1 MPNVT
6 VLRDFIDMQ
15 ACVARRVGDTFEVTP
30 ERAEQLEQK
39 IPSFVHIE
47 YPVISDEEEPKSRP
61 RRKRS
66 KE

>member
-1 MPNVT
+1 MPTVT
-6 VLRDFIDMQ
+6 VLKDFIDVQ
-15 ACVARRVGDTFEVTP
+15 ACVARRVGETFEATP
-30 ERAEQLEQK
+30 ERAEQLEAQ

-47 YPVISDEEEPKSRP
+47 SPVISDEDTPKSRP

>member
-6 VLRDFIDMQ
+6 VLKDFIDMQ

-47 YPVISDEEEPKSRP
+47 CPVVSDENTPKKRKS
-61 RRKRS
+61 KRS

>member
-6 VLRDFIDMQ
+6 VLKDFIDMQ

-30 ERAEQLEQK
+30 ERAEQLETQ

-47 YPVISDEEEPKSRP
+47 YPVISDEDTPKSRP

>member
-6 VLRDFIDMQ
+6 VLRDFIDTQ
-15 ACVARRVGDTFEVTP
+15 ACVMRHVGDTFEATP
-30 ERAEQLEQK
+30 ERAEQLERR

-47 YPVISDEEEPKSRP
+47 SPVISDEDTPKRP